1 MTITPTILI
10 QAAAAAAVADGVIFI
25 GVQVNHPH
33 SDVVS
38 VTTTEWT
45 VRNSLNIVMG
55 ALAAATNGEAIG
67 DIGLPQAALD
77 LSG

>member
-10 QAAAAAAVADGVIFI
+10 RAAAAAAVAARVIFI

-38 VTTTEWT
+38 VTTREWT

-55 ALAAATNGEAIG
+55 ALAAATNGKAIG
-67 DIGLPQAALD
+67 DIGLLQAALD